1 MIAADHVVTMDGVL
15 APGWVRVEGGAI
27 VEVGAGAAP
36 VGADPVERSGA
47 WLLPGFVDI
56 HVHGGGGHDMSR
68 SVDSLVAA
76 ARFHQRDGTTSTLV
90 SLAAAPVERLLAQLE
105 SVATVASDGVAGTG
119 VQVLGAHLEGPF
131 LSTARCGA
139 IDERWLRS
147 PDVALFDELVAAGRG
162 WVRTITVAPE
172 LPGALELIERAV
184 AAGVVVAVGHTD
196 ATYDEA
202 RAAFDRGATAVTH
215 LGNAM
220 RPMHH
225 REPGPILAAS
235 DGGAACEVI
244 NDGVHVHPAVLRMV
258 HGWGR
263 ERPLLITDAV
273 SAAGLPDGEH
283 RFGDRAVSVVDGQVR
298 LADGT
303 LAGSTLTS
311 AAAVRG
317 AVAAGLTPVDA
328 ALAGATNPARVLG
341 ESARRGAVAPGLA
354 ADLVALDADLQVQ
367 AVMVAGEWLA
377 GPG

>member
-1 MIAADHVVTMDGVL
+1 LIAADHVVTTDGVL
-15 APGWVRVEGGAI
+15 APGWVRTDGGSI

-36 VGADPVERSGA
+36 AGAEPVGRVGA
-47 WLLPGFVDI
+47 WLLPGFVDL

-76 ARFHQRDGTTSTLV
+76 ARFHQRHGTTSTLA
-90 SLAAAPVERLLAQLE
+90 SLAAAPVERLLEQLD
-105 SVATVASDGVAGTG
+105 SVAAVAAGGVGGSG

-139 IDERWLRS
+139 IDERWLRP
-147 PDVALFDELVAAGRG
+147 PDVALLDELLAAGRG
-162 WVRTITVAPE
+162 WLRTITVAPE
-172 LPGALELIERAV
+172 LPEALELIDRAV

-202 RAAFDRGATAVTH
+202 RAAFERGATAVTH

-225 REPGPILAAS
+225 REPGPILAAR
-235 DGGAACEVI
+235 DGRAACEVI
-244 NDGVHVHPAVLRMV
+244 NDGIHVHPAVLRMV
-258 HGWGR
+258 HGWGAD
-263 ERPLLITDAV
+263 RPLLVTDAV
-273 SAAGLPDGEH
+273 AAAGVPDGEH
-283 RFGDRAVSVVDGQVR
+283 RFGGRPVSVADGQVR

-317 AVAAGLTPVDA
+317 AVAAGLSPADA
-328 ALAGATNPARVLG
+328 ALAGATNPARLIG
-341 ESARRGAVAPGLA
+341 ESARRGAIATGLA
-354 ADLVALDADLQVQ
+354 ADLLALDADLRVS
-367 AVMVAGEWLA
+367 AVVVGGERVD
-377 GPG
+377 GP